1 MKLYIYDHCPYCLK
15 ARMIFGLKNIPVELH
30 VLLNDDAETPTR
42 MVGQKQVP
50 ILQKDDSRYMPESMD
65 IVHYVDKLD
74 GKPLLTGKRSPAIEE
89 WLRKVNG
96 YANKLLLPR
105 FAKSAFDEFST
116 PAARKYFV
124 DKKEASAGNFA
135 DLLAHS
141 DGLIKNISDD
151 LRALDKLI
159 VKPNAVNGELSE
171 DDIQLFP
178 LLRNLTLVAG
188 INLLAA
194 LLITAIIWRNRH
206 KSICYH
212 QWRFNPDPPRQPVFA
227 GCRRFQFF
235 LLASLSLVTHA
246 ALCQDIDADFMSRT
260 TMNKFLFAAALI
272 VSGLLVGCNQLTQYT
287 ITEQEI
293 NQSLAKHNNF
303 SKDIGLPGVADAH
316 IVLTNLTSQI
326 GREEPNKVTLTGDAN
341 LDMNSLFGSQK
352 ATMKLKLK
360 ALPVFDKEKGAIFLK
375 EMEVVDATVQ
385 PEKMQTVMQT
395 LLPYL
400 NQALR
405 NYFNQQP
412 AYVLREDGSQGEAM
426 AKKLAKG
433 IEVKPGEI
441 VIPFTD

>member
-105 FAKSAFDEFST
+105 FAKSAFDEFFLLPPRANISST
-116 PAARKYFV
+116 RKRPARV
-124 DKKEASAGNFA
+124 I
-135 DLLAHS
+135 LPTCWPTP

-188 INLLAA
+188 IN
-194 LLITAIIWRNRH
+194 W
-206 KSICYH
+206 
-212 QWRFNPDPPRQPVFA
+212 P
-227 GCRRFQFF
+227 
-235 LLASLSLVTHA
+235 
-246 ALCQDIDADFMSRT
+246 SR
-260 TMNKFLFAAALI
+260 
-272 VSGLLVGCNQLTQYT
+272 
-287 ITEQEI
+287 
-293 NQSLAKHNNF
+293 
-303 SKDIGLPGVADAH
+303 VADYRD
-316 IVLTNLTSQI
+316 N
-326 GREEPNKVTLTGDAN
+326 
-341 LDMNSLFGSQK
+341 
-352 ATMKLKLK
+352 
-360 ALPVFDKEKGAIFLK
+360 
-375 EMEVVDATVQ
+375 
-385 PEKMQTVMQT
+385 
-395 LLPYL
+395 
-400 NQALR
+400 
-405 NYFNQQP
+405 
-412 AYVLREDGSQGEAM
+412 M
-426 AKKLAKG
+426 AKQTQINLLSSMA
-433 IEVKPGEI
+433 I
-441 VIPFTD
+441 

>member
-178 LLRNLTLVAG
+178 PFSVFSAG
-188 INLLAA
+188 EFI
-194 LLITAIIWRNRH
+194 
-206 KSICYH
+206 
-212 QWRFNPDPPRQPVFA
+212 A
-227 GCRRFQFF
+227 GDTCC
-235 LLASLSLVTHA
+235 V
-246 ALCQDIDADFMSRT
+246 
-260 TMNKFLFAAALI
+260 
-272 VSGLLVGCNQLTQYT
+272 VSGY
-287 ITEQEI
+287 
-293 NQSLAKHNNF
+293 
-303 SKDIGLPGVADAH
+303 
-316 IVLTNLTSQI
+316 
-326 GREEPNKVTLTGDAN
+326 
-341 LDMNSLFGSQK
+341 
-352 ATMKLKLK
+352 
-360 ALPVFDKEKGAIFLK
+360 
-375 EMEVVDATVQ
+375 
-385 PEKMQTVMQT
+385 
-395 LLPYL
+395 
-400 NQALR
+400 
-405 NYFNQQP
+405 
-412 AYVLREDGSQGEAM
+412 
-426 AKKLAKG
+426 
-433 IEVKPGEI
+433 
-441 VIPFTD
+441 

>member
-188 INLLAA
+188 INWPSRVADYRDNMAKQTQINLLS
-194 LLITAIIWRNRH
+194 
-206 KSICYH
+206 SI
-212 QWRFNPDPPRQPVFA
+212 
-227 GCRRFQFF
+227 
-235 LLASLSLVTHA
+235 LSL
-246 ALCQDIDADFMSRT
+246 I
-260 TMNKFLFAAALI
+260 
-272 VSGLLVGCNQLTQYT
+272 
-287 ITEQEI
+287 
-293 NQSLAKHNNF
+293 
-303 SKDIGLPGVADAH
+303 H
-316 IVLTNLTSQI
+316 I
-326 GREEPNKVTLTGDAN
+326 
-341 LDMNSLFGSQK
+341 
-352 ATMKLKLK
+352 
-360 ALPVFDKEKGAIFLK
+360 
-375 EMEVVDATVQ
+375 
-385 PEKMQTVMQT
+385 
-395 LLPYL
+395 
-400 NQALR
+400 
-405 NYFNQQP
+405 
-412 AYVLREDGSQGEAM
+412 
-426 AKKLAKG
+426 
-433 IEVKPGEI
+433 
-441 VIPFTD
+441 

>member
-50 ILQKDDSRYMPESMD
+50 ILQKDDSRYMPASMD

-74 GKPLLTGKRSPAIEE
+74 GKPLLTGKRSPAIED

-188 INLLAA
+188 IN
-194 LLITAIIWRNRH
+194 W
-206 KSICYH
+206 
-212 QWRFNPDPPRQPVFA
+212 P
-227 GCRRFQFF
+227 
-235 LLASLSLVTHA
+235 
-246 ALCQDIDADFMSRT
+246 SR
-260 TMNKFLFAAALI
+260 
-272 VSGLLVGCNQLTQYT
+272 
-287 ITEQEI
+287 
-293 NQSLAKHNNF
+293 
-303 SKDIGLPGVADAH
+303 VADYRD
-316 IVLTNLTSQI
+316 N
-326 GREEPNKVTLTGDAN
+326 
-341 LDMNSLFGSQK
+341 
-352 ATMKLKLK
+352 
-360 ALPVFDKEKGAIFLK
+360 
-375 EMEVVDATVQ
+375 
-385 PEKMQTVMQT
+385 
-395 LLPYL
+395 
-400 NQALR
+400 
-405 NYFNQQP
+405 
-412 AYVLREDGSQGEAM
+412 M
-426 AKKLAKG
+426 AKQTQINLLSSMA
-433 IEVKPGEI
+433 I
-441 VIPFTD
+441 

>member
-50 ILQKDDSRYMPESMD
+50 ILQKDDESRYMPESMD

-124 DKKEASAGNFA
+124 DKKETARVI
-135 DLLAHS
+135 LPTCWPTP

-188 INLLAA
+188 IN
-194 LLITAIIWRNRH
+194 W
-206 KSICYH
+206 
-212 QWRFNPDPPRQPVFA
+212 P
-227 GCRRFQFF
+227 
-235 LLASLSLVTHA
+235 
-246 ALCQDIDADFMSRT
+246 SR
-260 TMNKFLFAAALI
+260 
-272 VSGLLVGCNQLTQYT
+272 
-287 ITEQEI
+287 
-293 NQSLAKHNNF
+293 
-303 SKDIGLPGVADAH
+303 VADYRD
-316 IVLTNLTSQI
+316 N
-326 GREEPNKVTLTGDAN
+326 
-341 LDMNSLFGSQK
+341 
-352 ATMKLKLK
+352 
-360 ALPVFDKEKGAIFLK
+360 
-375 EMEVVDATVQ
+375 
-385 PEKMQTVMQT
+385 
-395 LLPYL
+395 
-400 NQALR
+400 
-405 NYFNQQP
+405 
-412 AYVLREDGSQGEAM
+412 M
-426 AKKLAKG
+426 AKQTQINLLSSMA
-433 IEVKPGEI
+433 I
-441 VIPFTD
+441 

>member
-42 MVGQKQVP
+42 MVGQTQVP

-188 INLLAA
+188 IN
-194 LLITAIIWRNRH
+194 W
-206 KSICYH
+206 
-212 QWRFNPDPPRQPVFA
+212 P
-227 GCRRFQFF
+227 
-235 LLASLSLVTHA
+235 
-246 ALCQDIDADFMSRT
+246 SR
-260 TMNKFLFAAALI
+260 
-272 VSGLLVGCNQLTQYT
+272 
-287 ITEQEI
+287 
-293 NQSLAKHNNF
+293 
-303 SKDIGLPGVADAH
+303 VADYRD
-316 IVLTNLTSQI
+316 N
-326 GREEPNKVTLTGDAN
+326 
-341 LDMNSLFGSQK
+341 
-352 ATMKLKLK
+352 
-360 ALPVFDKEKGAIFLK
+360 
-375 EMEVVDATVQ
+375 
-385 PEKMQTVMQT
+385 
-395 LLPYL
+395 
-400 NQALR
+400 
-405 NYFNQQP
+405 
-412 AYVLREDGSQGEAM
+412 M
-426 AKKLAKG
+426 AKQTQINLLSSMA
-433 IEVKPGEI
+433 I
-441 VIPFTD
+441 

>member
-188 INLLAA
+188 IN
-194 LLITAIIWRNRH
+194 W
-206 KSICYH
+206 
-212 QWRFNPDPPRQPVFA
+212 P
-227 GCRRFQFF
+227 
-235 LLASLSLVTHA
+235 
-246 ALCQDIDADFMSRT
+246 SR
-260 TMNKFLFAAALI
+260 
-272 VSGLLVGCNQLTQYT
+272 
-287 ITEQEI
+287 
-293 NQSLAKHNNF
+293 
-303 SKDIGLPGVADAH
+303 VADYRD
-316 IVLTNLTSQI
+316 NM
-326 GREEPNKVTLTGDAN
+326 AN
-341 LDMNSLFGSQK
+341 FQK
-352 ATMKLKLK
+352 M
-360 ALPVFDKEKGAIFLK
+360 IFS
-375 EMEVVDATVQ
+375 
-385 PEKMQTVMQT
+385 
-395 LLPYL
+395 
-400 NQALR
+400 
-405 NYFNQQP
+405 YFRY
-412 AYVLREDGSQGEAM
+412 YV
-426 AKKLAKG
+426 
-433 IEVKPGEI
+433 I
-441 VIPFTD
+441 

>member
-1 MKLYIYDHCPYCLK
+1 MEESREAIHLRSLPLLPQSPHDFRPEKY
-15 ARMIFGLKNIPVELH
+15 PVELH

-188 INLLAA
+188 IN
-194 LLITAIIWRNRH
+194 W
-206 KSICYH
+206 
-212 QWRFNPDPPRQPVFA
+212 P
-227 GCRRFQFF
+227 
-235 LLASLSLVTHA
+235 
-246 ALCQDIDADFMSRT
+246 SR
-260 TMNKFLFAAALI
+260 
-272 VSGLLVGCNQLTQYT
+272 
-287 ITEQEI
+287 
-293 NQSLAKHNNF
+293 
-303 SKDIGLPGVADAH
+303 VADYRD
-316 IVLTNLTSQI
+316 N
-326 GREEPNKVTLTGDAN
+326 
-341 LDMNSLFGSQK
+341 
-352 ATMKLKLK
+352 
-360 ALPVFDKEKGAIFLK
+360 
-375 EMEVVDATVQ
+375 
-385 PEKMQTVMQT
+385 
-395 LLPYL
+395 
-400 NQALR
+400 
-405 NYFNQQP
+405 
-412 AYVLREDGSQGEAM
+412 M
-426 AKKLAKG
+426 AKQTQINLLSSMA
-433 IEVKPGEI
+433 I
-441 VIPFTD
+441 